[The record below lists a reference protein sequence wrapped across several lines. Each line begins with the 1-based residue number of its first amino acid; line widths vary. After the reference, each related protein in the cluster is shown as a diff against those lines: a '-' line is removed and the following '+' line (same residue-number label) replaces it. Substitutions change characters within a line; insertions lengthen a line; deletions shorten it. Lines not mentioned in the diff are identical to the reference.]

1 MTLCFSWAHISGYSL
16 QSLHSQRISAS
27 IRGAGEREKNSSRC
41 ASEFEHKTF
50 IKSPKNPCIIL
61 YITRYIIFYRVY
73 RAIYSIKKNDMAK
86 NNFKKIIRIKKQKEL
101 LIQKIAKLI
110 KKKDDQ
116 KFPNFKTISRLLNL
130 TETELKR
137 FFPNETEIKREIARF
152 NEKQRKKI
160 TKKRSLR
167 NEKGK
172 LDEILRND
180 MIFSYYF
187 WNFF

>member
-1 MTLCFSWAHISGYSL
+1 
-16 QSLHSQRISAS
+16 
-27 IRGAGEREKNSSRC
+27 
-41 ASEFEHKTF
+41 
-50 IKSPKNPCIIL
+50 
-61 YITRYIIFYRVY
+61 
-73 RAIYSIKKNDMAK
+73 MAK